1 MRASV
6 ERGTIEAKEGWRRD
20 VEGRVIVKVD
30 VNVDV
35 RECGIETREGC
46 RDIAA
51 AVAYSASKE
60 KSTVNQPYPKT

>member
-1 MRASV
+1 M
-6 ERGTIEAKEGWRRD
+6 EAKEGWRRD
-20 VEGRVIVKVD
+20 VEGGVMVKVD
-30 VNVDV
+30 VNVDA

-51 AVAYSASKE
+51 GVAHSASEE